1 MNKKE
6 NPPKLSK
13 NVQKILVSLAEA
25 LIVEPDDLEIFQKEE
40 EMLRRCEL
48 LMREMP
54 GYFRFMLN
62 LAFFF
67 FNNMTVL
74 FGFGIRDFTSLPL
87 EAKRIYTDRW
97 LKTKITVLREIFK
110 ALRGLVMMTYFSHPD
125 VWRYIGYDPAG
136 HVKERLALR
145 AKLLQGQMKINL

>member
-1 MNKKE
+1 MKRRE
-6 NPPKLSK
+6 ASFKLSK
-13 NVQKILVSLAEA
+13 RVRKILVSLAEA
-25 LIVEPDDLEIFQKEE
+25 LIVEPHDLEISQKEE

-54 GYFRFMLN
+54 GYFRFILN

-67 FNNMTVL
+67 FNNMTIL

-87 EAKRIYTDRW
+87 EAKQIYTDRW
-97 LKTKITVLREIFK
+97 LKTKMTILREIFK

-136 HVKERLALR
+136 HVKERIALR
-145 AKLLQGQMKINL
+145 ETIL